1 MGTYAEDLSEIKLAR
16 NRMSRFFK
24 VALHCHSP
32 LSKDWG
38 SRGSADQSINNKD
51 NFLPEGKEADFLQL
65 TLERCK
71 CDIIVVTD
79 HMKCSYAER
88 LVKHAGTSRQVVV
101 LPGMEVNFHTSPA
114 LANVRLHIIVI
125 LPPDCTRETFAR
137 LLPGVA
143 EESRRK
149 DSDAIVG
156 KDLREWVEGVHELG
170 GLCIAAHVESEN
182 GIRRCFRQTAKS
194 VMALLPMDDET
205 QRQQEQEVGGKLRD
219 LIFDAGFDSV
229 EIRKP
234 EDRHH
239 YLWEEDGGEK
249 KQMATVL
256 GLDAHCI
263 EDYGRED
270 QITLVKMTE
279 PGIDGLRD
287 ALKFPETRI
296 RFKSDIME
304 PPSPRLVGV
313 TISGGNESF
322 FEDLK
327 CGFSENLNCIIGP
340 RGSGKSALVEAL
352 RYVFGYNRT
361 LIELDKELADRIRSL
376 QEATLSSALVRLYYR
391 RKDGEVRILE
401 ATYDAKQDYTTKV
414 FDEDGKTV
422 PVDNVERSGAYPLRL
437 YGWSEIET
445 LGRDQSKQRSLL
457 DRMIPNIKDSIDRRK
472 DIHDNLESNREK
484 VRGKILELK
493 RTLEKNQG
501 EIYRFS
507 EYKKD
512 FDELDQEAVRECFE
526 EIDLLEAKKNVFV
539 VVRRNVSTLI
549 EDVEGLEPINI
560 SEGVEKITS
569 KFGKKLADWWQ
580 EEQIREREIIKTE
593 QFLAEEIGKIKQRLQ
608 QLKNS
613 LLAKENGLAQ
623 QLEEAYEKLRNVL
636 SGEPDKQRIADLRR
650 NAKKRLDRVSDIR
663 DEYLEHW
670 KGFRSLLGERRTLGK
685 ELERAQN
692 EVTGIRATMIDKV
705 QERLN
710 QFMGER
716 LRVSIKML
724 PGGDR
729 KEFAAGLENFLRAR
743 GRRISRRLLRVIPA
757 RYNPVDFGD
766 LIFEQKWDALI
777 GKYTVDGEE
786 IEIDAE
792 DVEKLR
798 ETKDWY
804 EHQEEA
810 DINRLLE
817 DGERLLSVLQLQEI
831 PWDDREAILLNE
843 QPVDKLSPGQRSSA
857 MLPLIALAEKSPLV
871 IDQPEDNL
879 DNRLIGH
886 VLVDILAELKE
897 HRQIIVCTHNPN
909 IVVSGDA
916 EQVIALQAESDRKG
930 RLDLAGSIDNDDIVN
945 TVIELMEGGRE
956 AFRVRRE
963 RYGI

>member
-1 MGTYAEDLSEIKLAR
+1 MNTYKDDLDEIVAGR
-16 NRMSRFFK
+16 HRMAQFFR

-32 LSKDWG
+32 LSRDWG
-38 SRGSADQSINNKD
+38 RGKNSDKSMNNKD
-51 NFLPEGKEADFLQL
+51 NFLPDGKESEFLKL
-65 TLERCK
+65 
-71 CDIIVVTD
+71 VVQQSKMDLITITD
-79 HMKCSYAER
+79 HMKCAYAER
-88 LVKHAGTSRQVVV
+88 MVKCARIMRGIIV
-101 LPGMEVNFHTSPA
+101 LPGMEVNFHTNPA
-114 LANVRLHIIVI
+114 LGNIRLHVIVI
-125 LPPDCTRETFAR
+125 LPPECTRQTFAI
-137 LLPGVA
+137 LLPKLA

-149 DSDAIVG
+149 DTDAVVG
-156 KDLREWVEGVHELG
+156 EDLNKWVQKVHKIGGV
-170 GLCIAAHVESEN
+170 CIAAHVESDN
-182 GIRRCFRQTAKS
+182 GIRCCFRQTARS
-194 VMALLPMDDET
+194 VMALLPIDAEK
-205 QRQQEQEVGGKLRD
+205 REEKEREVEGELRD
-219 LIFDAGFDSV
+219 LIFDARFDGV
-229 EIRKP
+229 EIRNPGDK
-234 EDRHH
+234 HH
-239 YLWEEDGGEK
+239 YRWVDEEEGK
-249 KQMATVL
+249 RQIATVL

-263 EDYGRED
+263 EDYGREER
-270 QITLVKMTE
+270 ITLVKMTK
-279 PGIDGLRD
+279 PGIEGLRA

-313 TISGGNESF
+313 AISGGNESF

-340 RGSGKSALVEAL
+340 RGSGKSALVEAI

-361 LIELDKELADRIRSL
+361 LIELDKEIADRIRSL

-391 RKDGEVRILE
+391 RKDGEVRVLE

-422 PVDNVERSGAYPLRL
+422 PVDNVERSGEYPLRL

-445 LGRDQSKQRSLL
+445 LGRDQSRQRSLL
-457 DRMIPNIKDSIDRRK
+457 DRMIPKINDSIDRRK
-472 DIHDNLESNREK
+472 AIRDKLESNREK
-484 VRGKILELK
+484 VRGKILDLK

-512 FDELDQEAVRECFE
+512 FDELDQETVRESFE

-539 VVRRNVSTLI
+539 VVRGNVSTLI

-560 SEGVEKITS
+560 TEGVEKITS
-569 KFGKKLADWWQ
+569 KFGKKLSDWWQ

-593 QFLAEEIGKIKQRLQ
+593 QFLAEEIGKIKQKLQ

-613 LLAKENGLAQ
+613 LLAKENGLSQ
-623 QLEEAYEKLRNVL
+623 QLEEAYENLRNLL

-670 KGFRSLLGERRTLGK
+670 KGLRSLLGERRKLGK

-729 KEFAAGLENFLRAR
+729 KEFAAGLKNFLRAPH
-743 GRRISRRLLRVIPA
+743 RRINQRLLQVIPA
-757 RYNPVDFGD
+757 IYNPVDFGD
-766 LIFEQKWDALI
+766 LIFEQKWDELI
-777 GKYTVDGEE
+777 RKYTVSGEE

-792 DVEKLR
+792 DVGKLR
-798 ETKDWY
+798 QTKDWY

-810 DINRLLE
+810 DIDRLLE
-817 DGERLLSVLQLQEI
+817 DGKRLLSVLQLQEI
-831 PWDDREAILLNE
+831 PWDDREAILLND

-930 RLDLAGSIDNDDIVN
+930 RLDLAGSIDNDDVVN